1 MSDPRPSIEA
11 TQDAITGAQPT
22 VSNDDLLQPPAP
34 VTEPQPPVLITEQE
48 VMFATAVVVSPRST
62 TIIRRMIGALR
73 VVVTALQLPPPRPHY
88 SHGAA
93 YIERARMAREMDRL

>member
-1 MSDPRPSIEA
+1 MSDLRPSIEA

-62 TIIRRMIGALR
+62 LIARRMIGALR
-73 VVVTALQLPPPRPHY
+73 VFAALRLPPPRPHY
-88 SHGAA
+88 SHSAA
-93 YIERARMAREMDRL
+93 YIERARMAREMERL

>member
-1 MSDPRPSIEA
+1 MSDLRPSIEA

-22 VSNDDLLQPPAP
+22 VSNDDLLQPP
-34 VTEPQPPVLITEQE
+34 VLVTEQE
-48 VMFATAVVVSPRST
+48 VMLGTAAAVSPRST
-62 TIIRRMIGALR
+62 PITRRMIGALR